1 LIDRRRKPYNGR
13 AMPRRYSMEK
23 RGARTAAT
31 RRRIELALIG
41 LLASKPFSAITIA
54 DIAKKAAVSVRTVQR
69 HYTSKDDLLAACVGF
84 PTRALAD
91 ELSGRPPAASLRVE
105 LRDLLEA
112 VFSFYEANSEQAWA
126 VYSRAREVPVLDEL
140 RSATVGARESL
151 VDALF
156 ERWPDSWSTDRRRAR
171 AALLGLTAFGT
182 WLAMT
187 GRQRFT
193 PSEALEF
200 IVELLE
206 CTLLK

>member
-1 LIDRRRKPYNGR
+1 
-13 AMPRRYSMEK
+13 MPRRYSMEK

-84 PTRALAD
+84 PTRALAA
-91 ELSGRPPAASLRVE
+91 ELSVRPPAESLRAA

-126 VYSRAREVPVLDEL
+126 VYSRAREVPVLEEL
-140 RSATVGARESL
+140 RSATMRARASL
-151 VDALF
+151 IDPLL
-156 ERWPDSWSTDRRRAR
+156 ERWPDCWSTDRQTAR

-182 WLAMT
+182 WHAMP
-187 GRQRFT
+187 GLERFT

-206 CTLLK
+206 RALLK